1 MITVTETS
9 TRTISTPEEIAAFLQ
24 SCYDQAVASTPFAA
38 GEMVI
43 IARRDGITPEVGA
56 GGVAIFLLAM
66 PESPFSHVLLLTAD
80 GLRIVTQV
88 PTGNLAKRT
97 LPDHPTSDTETE

>member
-9 TRTISTPEEIAAFLQ
+9 TRTISTPDEIAAYLQ
-24 SCYDQAVASTPFAA
+24 TRYEQAVECARFAT
-38 GEMVI
+38 GEMVSI
-43 IARRDGITPEVGA
+43 ERRDGITPEVGA
-56 GGVAIFLLAM
+56 GGVAIFLIAM

-88 PTGNLAKRT
+88 PTGNLAKRSP
-97 LPDHPTSDTETE
+97 PDPAGSDTQDP